1 MFLHHSTS
9 LKVVSLSYPSLL
21 YPFTTHTFNN
31 AGVIGRTGPTLS
43 QCRTQYAQSSW
54 TANSLY
60 FNMTTQGIQEWTV
73 PATGGYTIASSGGS
87 GYGAGTYYSGLGA
100 SITGT
105 FNLTQGD
112 VLCVVV
118 GQRATAGPQSGGG
131 GGGGSFVYR
140 KTDSLLYIVA
150 GGGGGG
156 GHNYGYGGGG
166 SATQTPID
174 GGGTGNGGYQGIG
187 YGGNGGGN
195 SVGVSVGEWNDAAGG
210 GCGWLSNGNNG
221 IIQGTLPD
229 YMGYGG
235 YGRSSGFI
243 GGYHAQG
250 VSNTAGNG
258 NGGFGGGGGS
268 GGNGNS
274 GGGGGGYTGGGG
286 GNNWNNSNHGG
297 GQGGGS
303 YNNGT
308 NQSNLA
314 NTFTE
319 GYITITKI

>member
-9 LKVVSLSYPSLL
+9 LKVVSSL
-21 YPFTTHTFNN
+21 YPFTTQTFTN
-31 AGVIGRTGPTLS
+31 ANVTGRTGPTLG
-43 QCRTQYAQSSW
+43 QCQTAYSASSW

-73 PATGGYTIASSGGS
+73 PATGSYTIASAGGT
-87 GYGAGTYYSGLGA
+87 GYGSGTYYGGLGA

-105 FNLTQGD
+105 FNLTQSN

-118 GQRATAGPQSGGG
+118 GQVGMLGPGSGGC

-140 KTDSLLYIVA
+140 KTDNLLYIVA

-156 GHNYGYGGGG
+156 GHNYGFGGGG
-166 SATQTPID
+166 SATQTPVN

-195 SVGVSVGEWNDAAGG
+195 SVGVAVGEWNDAAGG
-210 GCGWLSNGNNG
+210 GGGWLSNGSNG

-243 GGYHAQG
+243 GGYHATTYNITY
-250 VSNTAGNG
+250 SSG

-308 NQSNLA
+308 NQSNITNTNAA
-314 NTFTE
+314 N
-319 GYITITKI
+319 GYVTITKI

>member
-9 LKVVSLSYPSLL
+9 LKVVSSL
-21 YPFTTHTFNN
+21 YQFTTQTFTN
-31 AGVIGRTGPTLS
+31 ASATGRTGPTLA
-43 QCRTQYAQSSW
+43 QCRTAYTASSW

-73 PATGGYTIASSGGS
+73 PTTGSYTIASLGASGT
-87 GYGAGTYYSGLGA
+87 GYTNYLGGYGA

-105 FNLTQGD
+105 FNLTNGD
-112 VLCVVV
+112 VLCIVV
-118 GQRATAGPQSGGG
+118 GQTSIAGPNSGGSGGG
-131 GGGGSFVYR
+131 GTFVYR
-140 KTDSLLYIVA
+140 KADNLLYIVA

-156 GHNYGYGGGG
+156 GHNIGYGGGG

-195 SVGVSVGEWNDAAGG
+195 SSGYNNGDWNDAAGG
-210 GCGWLSNGNNG
+210 GGGWLSNGNNG
-221 IIQGTLPD
+221 VVIGSAD
-229 YMGYGG
+229 RVGYGG

-243 GGYHAQG
+243 GGYHAETSAST
-250 VSNTAGNG
+250 VNPG

-268 GGNGNS
+268 GGYGNS

-286 GNNWNNSNHGG
+286 GNNWNSVNHGG

-308 NQSNLA
+308 NQSNIA
-314 NTFTE
+314 STNSGN
-319 GYITITKI
+319 GYVTITKI